1 VTPAPFA
8 YRQFFTFKLNVE
20 LNVSAF
26 AATFPG
32 IFTMLHHAKPH
43 IALQTSVSKIA
54 FKTHGANTIGRCGEV
69 G

>member
-1 VTPAPFA
+1 
-8 YRQFFTFKLNVE
+8 

-43 IALQTSVSKIA
+43 IALQKSVSKIA
-54 FKTHGANTIGRCGEV
+54 FKTHGANTIGCCGEV